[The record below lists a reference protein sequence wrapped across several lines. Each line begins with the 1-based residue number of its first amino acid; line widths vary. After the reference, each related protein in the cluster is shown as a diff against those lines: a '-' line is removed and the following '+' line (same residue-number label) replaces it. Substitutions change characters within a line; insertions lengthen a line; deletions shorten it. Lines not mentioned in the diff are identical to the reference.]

1 MASESPEN
9 IILQVLH
16 SSFKLNSFR
25 TTLQERAIHC
35 VYSRQHD
42 AFISMPTGSG
52 KSLCFQLPAVCHPGV
67 ALVVSPL
74 LALINDQLAHL
85 QLLGIQATTINS
97 RLSDSQRR
105 KIIDLFLT
113 TSPHSQHYPKL
124 LYVTPEQ
131 MQTAAF
137 SSMAKTLFT
146 NKAISYFVI
155 DEAHCVSEW
164 GHDFRPAYLCLGKA
178 RQDLFPGVPCV
189 ALTAT
194 ATKRVQEDIIKSLK
208 LGCSGSSHEIVS
220 KPLGFRTFKCGVFRA
235 NLFYDVSFADLHPN
249 AYEDA
254 FQYACACLSWS
265 GSREVSW
272 DQIGSGIIYCRTRS
286 DCESMASCLTNRGL
300 PTRAYHAGFSK
311 TERESVQVDW
321 SAGVFPVVAATISF
335 GMGVDR
341 ANVRFVFHWT
351 LPKSLAAYYQESG
364 RAGRDGE
371 KAYCRIYYTTQ
382 ERNTVTFLT
391 KQPASARAKR
401 DSNLEHRKADLDQ
414 MINYV
419 ESVICRH
426 RQFADYF
433 KDDPPDCGNRCDVCV
448 NRNLVVTNLTAFR
461 NLAWKYTVEM
471 SGEVN
476 SNFYDDDDEKASPSE
491 LEANER
497 NARQSVIEEEFRKRR
512 QAAEAEN
519 LKVAAMYRTRMARLI
534 TLVRRPNTTPKIAW
548 DAVLSKAK
556 RSSASS
562 SAIVETNKRNGN
574 ITVRTDNINESKV
587 SRLILFQLSTYPLSN
602 ISGTKVKAENPC
614 CAPTGRVRSSPQTCQ
629 DQPEVPFSSHSVAVK
644 PEPVLP
650 ELAYESLSRVSA
662 IPLSPASA
670 SGDHNSKR
678 ELECGDSSKKDMSR
692 GDVELQHER
701 LRELKRSSDSKYNGS
716 SSKRFCEL
724 RTENKKN
731 PTSCTQK
738 FTVEKRCS
746 NASESSCS
754 SSLKTELQTSDL
766 SESDP
771 CTSTN
776 EYTSSQRLVYF
787 WERQNDLS
795 IAPCSSSTE
804 GSSLPLTCVPRTT
817 DQSESVARKP
827 NARSIARI
835 PASLESVDFKSST
848 ASSADRSERAT
859 QVAKRVVAS
868 LSRPFAKGKFI
879 SKDVFKKVAK
889 QLTHC
894 ILVEPKLC
902 DAKGLI
908 SLLFCY
914 IWYSISVYLHPQF
927 LKNWMLL
934 VIDLF
939 EVRNFRPSLA
949 LKIWTGTQFA
959 IIYTRSRFNPSFS
972 CICLHP
978 SFESPSYAFDLS
990 FNAKRCMFCFN

>member
-1 MASESPEN
+1 MVRNLTTVIPRERHGIPSGASYLMASESPEN

-16 SSFKLNSFR
+16 SSFKLKSFR
-25 TTLQERAIHC
+25 TTLQERAVHC
-35 VYSRQHD
+35 QHD
-42 AFISMPTGSG
+42 VFVSMPTGSG

-67 ALVVSPL
+67 TLVVSPL
-74 LALINDQLAHL
+74 LALINDQLSHL
-85 QLLGIQATTINS
+85 QLLGIHATTINS
-97 RLSDSQRR
+97 KLSDTQRR
-105 KIIDLFLT
+105 KIIDRLLT

-137 SSMAKTLFT
+137 SSMAKTLFK

-208 LGCSGSSHEIVS
+208 LGCSGSNHDIVS

-265 GSREVSW
+265 GCKQTSW
-272 DQIGSGIIYCRTRS
+272 DRVGSGIIYCRTRS

-321 SAGVFPVVAATISF
+321 SRGVFPVVAATISF

-391 KQPASARAKR
+391 KQPPSVRAKR
-401 DSNLEHRKADLDQ
+401 DVNLEHRKADLDQ

-419 ESVICRH
+419 ESVVCRH

-433 KDDPPDCGNRCDVCV
+433 KDDPPDCGNRCDVCL
-448 NRNLVVTNLTAFR
+448 NKNLVVTNLTAFR
-461 NLAWKYTVEM
+461 NLAWTVFIPHFQSSWSAAPEHTHVLNPDDRSLTGITGRARDQTLQLLM
-471 SGEVN
+471 NAIRAHFPDKDDIEVTQLC
-476 SNFYDDDDEKASPSE
+476 S
-491 LEANER
+491 
-497 NARQSVIEEEFRKRR
+497 
-512 QAAEAEN
+512 AAEFE
-519 LKVAAMYRTRMARLI
+519 LFRESKVAAMYRTRMARLI
-534 TLVRRPNTTPKIAW
+534 TLVRRPNTTPEIAW
-548 DAVLSKAK
+548 DAVLNKVK
-556 RSSASS
+556 RSSSSS
-562 SAIVETNKRNGN
+562 SALVETDKRNGN
-574 ITVRTDNINESKV
+574 IPIRTDHLNEPKV
-587 SRLILFQLSTYPLSN
+587 SSYPPSN
-602 ISGTKVKAENPC
+602 ISGTKVKTENPS
-614 CAPTGRVRSSPQTCQ
+614 CAPIGRVKPSPQNCK
-629 DQPEVPFSSHSVAVK
+629 DQSELSFSLPTVAVK
-644 PEPVLP
+644 LEPIDS
-650 ELAYESLSRVSA
+650 ELTYKSLSCVSE
-662 IPLSPASA
+662 IPSSPTSA
-670 SGDHNSKR
+670 GDGRNSKQ
-678 ELECGDSSKKDMSR
+678 ELECDGPSKKDMSH
-692 GDVELQHER
+692 GDMEMRHQR
-701 LRELKRSSDSKYNGS
+701 PRELKRSSDLKCNGS
-716 SSKRFCEL
+716 SSKRLHDFQIED
-724 RTENKKN
+724 KKDA
-731 PTSCTQK
+731 TSCAQK
-738 FTVEKRCS
+738 FTPVLQLPVEKRCS

-754 SSLKTELQTSDL
+754 SSLKTKLQTPDL
-766 SESDP
+766 PKSNPS
-771 CTSTN
+771 TSTN
-776 EYTSSQRLVYF
+776 EHASSQRLVYF
-787 WERQNDLS
+787 WERQNNPS
-795 IAPCSSSTE
+795 TAPCSSSNE
-804 GSSLPLTCVPRTT
+804 ESPLPVTYVSRTT
-817 DQSESVARKP
+817 DQSDSVARKP

-848 ASSADRSERAT
+848 ASSMDHSERAT

-868 LSRPFAKGKFI
+868 LSRPFAKGKFL

-889 QLTHC
+889 QLTRC
-894 ILVEPKLC
+894 MLVEPRLC
-902 DAKGLI
+902 DAKIFDNVDAACDRLVRSAKVLPI
-908 SLLFCY
+908 SSPQDLDWDA
-914 IWYSISVYLHPQF
+914 IRHYLH
-927 LKNWMLL
+927 
-934 VIDLF
+934 
-939 EVRNFRPSLA
+939 ET
-949 LKIWTGTQFA
+949 KI
-959 IIYTRSRFNPSFS
+959 
-972 CICLHP
+972 
-978 SFESPSYAFDLS
+978 
-990 FNAKRCMFCFN
+990 

>member
-1 MASESPEN
+1 MAPESPEST
-9 IILQVLH
+9 ILQVLH
-16 SSFKLNSFR
+16 SSFKLKSFR
-25 TTLQERAIHC
+25 TTLQEHAVHC
-35 VYSRQHD
+35 QHD
-42 AFISMPTGSG
+42 VFISMPTGSG

-67 ALVVSPL
+67 TLVVSPL
-74 LALINDQLAHL
+74 LALINDQLSHL
-85 QLLGIQATTINS
+85 QLLGIHATTINS
-97 RLSDSQRR
+97 KLSDTQRR
-105 KIIDLFLT
+105 KIIDRLLA

-137 SSMAKTLFT
+137 SSMAKTLFK
-146 NKAISYFVI
+146 NNAISYFVI

-208 LGCSGSSHEIVS
+208 LGCSGSTHDIVS
-220 KPLGFRTFKCGVFRA
+220 KPLGFRTF
-235 NLFYDVSFADLHPN
+235 SFADLQPN

-265 GSREVSW
+265 GSKQTSW
-272 DQIGSGIIYCRTRS
+272 DRVGSGIIYCRTRS

-321 SAGVFPVVAATISF
+321 STGVFPVVAATISF

-391 KQPASARAKR
+391 KQPASARAKL
-401 DSNLEHRKADLDQ
+401 DANLEHRKADLDQ

-433 KDDPPDCGNRCDVCV
+433 KDDPPDCGNRCDVCL
-448 NRNLVVTNLTAFR
+448 NKNLVVTNLTAFR
-461 NLAWKYTVEM
+461 NLAWKHTVEM

-476 SNFYDDDDEKASPSE
+476 SNFYDDDDERASSSE

-497 NARQSVIEEEFRKRR
+497 NARQSIIEEEFRKRR
-512 QAAEAEN
+512 QAAEAETLKSSWSAAPEHTHVLN
-519 LKVAAMYRTRMARLI
+519 PDDRSLTGITGRARDQTLQLLMNAIRTHFPDKDDIEVTQLCSTAEFELFRESKVAAMYRTRMARLI
-534 TLVRRPNTTPKIAW
+534 TLVRRPNTTPEIAW
-548 DAVLSKAK
+548 DAVLSKVK
-556 RSSASS
+556 RSSSSS
-562 SAIVETNKRNGN
+562 SALVETTKRNGN
-574 ITVRTDNINESKV
+574 IPIRTDHLNEPK
-587 SRLILFQLSTYPLSN
+587 LSSYPPPN
-602 ISGTKVKAENPC
+602 ISGAKVKTENPS
-614 CAPTGRVRSSPQTCQ
+614 CAPIGWVEPSPQDCK
-629 DQPEVPFSSHSVAVK
+629 DQPELRFSLPDVAVK
-644 PEPVLP
+644 LEPIDS
-650 ELAYESLSRVSA
+650 ELTYKSLSCVSA
-662 IPLSPASA
+662 ISSPPTCA
-670 SGDHNSKR
+670 GDDRNSKQ
-678 ELECGDSSKKDMSR
+678 ELEYDGSSKKDMSH
-692 GDVELQHER
+692 GDMEMQHQR
-701 LRELKRSSDSKYNGS
+701 PRELKRSSDLKCNGS
-716 SSKRFCEL
+716 SSKRLHEL
-724 RTENKKN
+724 QIEDKKDA
-731 PTSCTQK
+731 TSCAQK
-738 FTVEKRCS
+738 FTPVLKLPVEKRCS

-754 SSLKTELQTSDL
+754 SSLKTELQTPDL
-766 SESDP
+766 PKSDP
-771 CTSTN
+771 STSTN
-776 EYTSSQRLVYF
+776 GHASSQRLVYF
-787 WERQNDLS
+787 WERQNNS
-795 IAPCSSSTE
+795 STTSCGSSTE
-804 GSSLPLTCVPRTT
+804 ESPLPLTCVPGTT

-848 ASSADRSERAT
+848 ASSVDRSERAT

-868 LSRPFAKGKFI
+868 LSRPFAKGKFL

-894 ILVEPKLC
+894 MLVEPRLC
-902 DAKGLI
+902 DAKIFENVDAACDRLVRSAKIFPI
-908 SLLFCY
+908 SSSQDLD
-914 IWYSISVYLHPQF
+914 WDSIRHYLH
-927 LKNWMLL
+927 
-934 VIDLF
+934 
-939 EVRNFRPSLA
+939 E
-949 LKIWTGTQFA
+949 
-959 IIYTRSRFNPSFS
+959 TR
-972 CICLHP
+972 I
-978 SFESPSYAFDLS
+978 
-990 FNAKRCMFCFN
+990 